1 MPSSL
6 APRGSILNTGTDKY
20 VTLFGERDFYVI
32 KLRIYK
38 WGNQLGLARWAHCNH
53 NLVTSKSSL
62 SVLTSESVDIIRSWK
77 VFIFFCF
84 GGHYFL
90 KLSSRLVMYGRIL
103 ETKVNN
109 LYVQK
114 LFISPFIRWLNWA

>member
-6 APRGSILNTGTDKY
+6 ALRGSILITGTGKY
-20 VTLFGERDFYVI
+20 ATLFGERDFDVI

-38 WGNQLGLARWAHCNH
+38 WGNQPGLARWAHCNH
-53 NLVTSKSSL
+53 KLVTSKSSL
-62 SVLTSESVDIIRSWK
+62 SVLTSESVDFIRSWK
-77 VFIFFCF
+77 VFIFFCLWE
-84 GGHYFL
+84 HYFL
-90 KLSSRLVMYGRIL
+90 KLNSRLVMYERIL
-103 ETKVNN
+103 ETKVND

>member
-6 APRGSILNTGTDKY
+6 APRGSILNTGTGKY

-38 WGNQLGLARWAHCNH
+38 WGNQLGLARWAHCSH

-62 SVLTSESVDIIRSWK
+62 SVLISESVDIIRSWK

-84 GGHYFL
+84 WRHYFL
-90 KLSSRLVMYGRIL
+90 EFQTS
-103 ETKVNN
+103 
-109 LYVQK
+109 YV
-114 LFISPFIRWLNWA
+114 